1 MAGGMLQCPKCGKL
15 NDAPTLSDLANMEGD
30 GTFKLDAPPVEP
42 EKNRLSKLIRT
53 FAHITHDDDGNEI
66 DLRND
71 VVQMGKAGVNE
82 VAPQYRAKERHNVPK
97 YDPVTGELVLPMEV
111 AEQAATPMMAVPVGE
126 AANARILGY
135 ARPNPRN
142 AGGRLGEEPPADPL
156 VTLLRPLNVFVMSIV
171 FLWHFVAASA
181 MVFGVVIGPLLIVF
195 GPILVV
201 ILLMIPGHYGC
212 VVEEFGPE
220 GRNELPRPL
229 RSVEFWDDIFYP
241 AMRFI
246 VAGVCAYAP
255 AVAVAWTG
263 SIPEGVRALMALV
276 LAIGGSIIFPV
287 LLLTT
292 VAGGAYVNL
301 RPDRVLATLWACG
314 MRYWAAVAYW
324 VVGLAMY
331 SIVLFGTIPPVLA
344 LLFPAPPGWLI
355 GSKGIWVAAMGLA
368 VVFTHALCMELGL
381 LYRKHHSE
389 FPWAFQRHVPT
400 NAFHRNAPGQRAG
413 LRATTAQGRAA
424 AKQAS
429 RHPGGGKGT
438 I

>member
-1 MAGGMLQCPKCGKL
+1 MDEMAGGMLQCPKCGKL

-30 GTFKLDAPPVEP
+30 GTFKLDAPPVES
-42 EKNRLSKLIRT
+42 EKNRLSTLIRT

-82 VAPQYRAKERHNVPK
+82 VPAEYRAKKQDGTARHNVPK
-97 YDPVTGELVLPMEV
+97 YDPETGELVVPMDVVEEV
-111 AEQAATPMMAVPVGE
+111 APPTMAVPVGQE
-126 AANARILGY
+126 AGGRILGY
-135 ARPNPRN
+135 ARPNPKRLREEE
-142 AGGRLGEEPPADPL
+142 AGNPI
-156 VTLLRPLNVFVMSIV
+156 VTLFRPLNVFVMSIV
-171 FLWHFVAASA
+171 FLWHFVAAAA
-181 MVFGVVIGPLLIVF
+181 MVFGVIIGPLLIVF

-212 VVEEFGPE
+212 VLEEFGPE

-241 AMRFI
+241 AVRFI
-246 VAGVCAYAP
+246 VAGVCAYGP
-255 AVAVAWTG
+255 AVAVG
-263 SIPEGVRALMALV
+263 GMGDLPGGVRAILLLT
-276 LAIGGSIIFPV
+276 LATGGSVIFPV

-324 VVGLAMY
+324 VLGLVMY
-331 SIVLFGTIPPVLA
+331 LVVLFGTIPPVLA
-344 LLFPAPPGWLI
+344 LLFPVPPAWLI
-355 GSKGIWVAAMGLA
+355 GSTGIWAGAMAMA
-368 VVFTHALCMELGL
+368 VFFTHAFCIELGL
-381 LYRKHHSE
+381 LYRKHHGE

-400 NAFHRNAPGQRAG
+400 NAFYRNAPGQRAG
-413 LRATTAQGRAA
+413 VRATRVEGERGR
-424 AKQAS
+424 
-429 RHPGGGKGT
+429 
-438 I
+438 